1 MFVAVDAF
9 AGVVLVIY
17 LCCCGYACGTV
28 CDAVGVVVGY
38 IVG

>member
-1 MFVAVDAF
+1 MIVYGFVGFDL
-9 AGVVLVIY
+9 VVY

-28 CDAVGVVVGY
+28 CGVVGVGVSY